1 METTTSNWV
10 IDPTHSEVHFK
21 VKHLVITTVTGS
33 FKQFSGSAEAGDDFS
48 NASISFEADVA
59 SIDTNNEQRDAHL
72 RSADFFET
80 DKFPKLTFK
89 STSFTKKSDDAYE
102 LTGDLTIKDAT
113 RPITLAVEYSGIATD
128 PWGNVKAGFEL
139 SGKLNRKDFGL
150 TWNAITEAGGALVS
164 EEVKLVANVQLV
176 KQ

>member
-10 IDPTHSEVHFK
+10 IDPSHSEVHFK

-33 FKQFSGSAEAGDDFS
+33 FKQFSGSAQAGDDFT
-48 NASISFEADVA
+48 NAAISFEADVA
-59 SIDTNNEQRDAHL
+59 SIDTNNEQRDGHL

-102 LTGDLTIKDAT
+102 LVGDLTIKDAT
-113 RPITLAVEYSGIATD
+113 QPVTLAVEYSGIAKD
-128 PWGNVKAGFEL
+128 PYGNVKAGFEL
-139 SGKLNRKDFGL
+139 TGKLNRKDFGL

-164 EEVKLVANVQLV
+164 EEVKIVASVQLV